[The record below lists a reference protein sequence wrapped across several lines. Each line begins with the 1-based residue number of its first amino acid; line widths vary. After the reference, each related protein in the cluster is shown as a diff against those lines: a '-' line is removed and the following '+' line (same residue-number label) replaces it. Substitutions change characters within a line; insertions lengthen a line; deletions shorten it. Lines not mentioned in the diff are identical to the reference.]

1 MIKQALFGA
10 TVLAGLVGVA
20 GVAHAADDTN
30 VYPTGFQKGE
40 QSDIATNQGKTQI
53 EFTGDQSTQFNNA
66 GGTAFVNPNKDATVQ
81 TAQDA
86 KGKQAFGLTLLQVP
100 DFNFGSQKLDGITSA
115 TDGYTTDGLKAY
127 ANADNDLVNSKP
139 VDGGIVV
146 RDLRGGSAG
155 YQVYAAASNLY
166 SDNGAV
172 LPVDS
177 IGLKVAGQ
185 NATST
190 DAKDAILGTDGF
202 ATVYK
207 ALNST
212 TTGAAQT
219 DRSAGTKQD
228 DDLVG
233 RVAGYGNLVL
243 TGDEDTNGTYT
254 SGATSLNLKLA
265 NNKVKATAYK
275 GFVTFTLQDTELT
288 KPAATNAK

>member
-20 GVAHAADDTN
+20 GVAHADGYQD
-30 VYPTGFQKGE
+30 GKQ
-40 QSDIATNQGKTQI
+40 QDIATNQGTTQI
-53 EFTGDQSTQFNNA
+53 TFTGDERTQYNND
-66 GGTAFVNPNKDATVQ
+66 GGTAFVNPNENATIK

-100 DFNFGSQKLDGITSA
+100 NFDFGSKPLDGITSSTKGYDA
-115 TDGYTTDGLKAY
+115 TGTETY
-127 ANADNDLVNSKP
+127 ANTAKDLVNGTPAGTP
-139 VDGGIVV
+139 VEGGIVV

-166 SDNGAV
+166 SDKGAV
-172 LPVDS
+172 LPVES

-185 NATST
+185 DATST
-190 DAKDAILGTDGF
+190 DVKDSILGTDSF

-219 DRSAGTKQD
+219 DRAAGTKQD

-243 TGDEDTNGTYT
+243 TGSEDTNGTYT

-275 GFVTFTLQDTELT
+275 GFVTFTLQDTNLT
-288 KPAATNAK
+288 KTASATAE